1 MRQGSPDMPEK
12 FPFIVLGNK
21 SDREGEREVE
31 EPAVQAFLS
40 ANPSIRHFTTSAKM
54 KEGVNNAF

>member
-1 MRQGSPDMPEK
+1 MPEK